1 MESLRLLKM
10 LKAEQNED
18 MERRKNRLIKEHRT
32 LEISKVTPSEYV
44 FIERGFNTPMNPQSP
59 TAFFRKFGAKYG
71 IDHFHPHKLRH
82 TFASLAITNGADIVS
97 VSQILGHSD
106 VSTTLQTYSHA
117 NEESKLRA
125 AEIFQNAIARRA

>member
-1 MESLRLLKM
+1 M

-18 MERRKNRLIKEHRT
+18 MERRKNRLIKEHRA

-59 TAFFRKFGAKYG
+59 TAYFRKFGSKYG

-106 VSTTLQTYSHA
+106 VSITLQTYSHA